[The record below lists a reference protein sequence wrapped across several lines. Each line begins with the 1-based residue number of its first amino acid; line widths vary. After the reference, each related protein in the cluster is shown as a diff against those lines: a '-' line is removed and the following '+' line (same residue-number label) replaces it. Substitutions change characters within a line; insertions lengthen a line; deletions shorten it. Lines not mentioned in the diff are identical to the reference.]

1 MFKKTSWYTLF
12 YWPLPAGEE
21 LEHEK
26 IRFIVEKLRPAVKP
40 TFADPSPGSNYLLE
54 AMIKAFATRS
64 FCSPLREP
72 SPVDGLPSPVSSR
85 FLDNRSED
93 EISVDDSSLA
103 YDGAAYDGSI
113 EISDSDESEPDQ
125 EPDLNPRASKTP
137 KWSPQSNKLDFT

>member
-26 IRFIVEKLRPAVKP
+26 IRFIVEQLRPAVKK
-40 TFADPSPGSNYLLE
+40 TRADPSPGSKYLLE
-54 AMIKAFATRS
+54 AMIKAFATGS

-72 SPVDGLPSPVSSR
+72 SPVAGLPSPVSSR
-85 FLDNRSED
+85 SWD
-93 EISVDDSSLA
+93 EISVDDSSTIA

-137 KWSPQSNKLDFT
+137 KWSPTDGFDFT